1 MKDKDSRKKEMKES
15 GILMFLNEETLKK
28 AVLFVFIYK
37 ELWGKMQ
44 QEHSKNTENVFFF
57 FFFFFWSGT

>member
-15 GILMFLNEETLKK
+15 GILMLLNEETLKK

-37 ELWGKMQ
+37 EL
-44 QEHSKNTENVFFF
+44 
-57 FFFFFWSGT
+57 